1 MQIFLISDTH
11 WRHDNIYG
19 FTHTFDGVV
28 RRIRPQFD
36 CAKDADE
43 FMREQWNS
51 LVKPGDHVWH
61 LGDMTMAR
69 NAVQQDQFISFVR
82 SLHGYKRLVLGNHDH
97 FPMHVYAS
105 AGIQKV
111 VGSHRHAGL
120 IYTHWPVHPSSVA
133 TPKVLANV
141 HGHIHAQQLP
151 GKYINVCVEHTNYAP
166 VPIDVVLEIAR
177 KKNEA

>member
-1 MQIFLISDTH
+1 MDIFLISDTH

-19 FTHTFDGVV
+19 FTYRNAAGVFQRV
-28 RRIRPQFD
+28 RPQFD

-51 LVKPGDHVWH
+51 VVKPGDHVWH

-69 NAVQQDQFISFVR
+69 NAGQQDQFISFVR
-82 SLHGYKRLVLGNHDH
+82 SLHGHKRLVLGNHDH
-97 FPMHVYAS
+97 FPLHVYAS
-105 AGIQKV
+105 AGIQKI

-120 IYTHWPVHPSSVA
+120 VYTHWPVHPVNIA

-141 HGHIHAQQLP
+141 HGHIHQNVLA

-166 VPIDVVLEIAR
+166 IPLEDILAR
-177 KKNEA
+177 ARSL